1 MVCSWENKNLRV
13 VEGFLFSYH
22 SEDSPL
28 IWISCWEMGLSP
40 SLIRIV
46 LSYASVEGLYAFYR
60 LRPNYGSL
68 IASTFKGRACTV
80 LQDGKYEVTTIA
92 SFSPSVYLIKMYAN
106 CGLDNEGYLWFFA
119 TCGEMRIPTSNLR
132 IKEIIRCVRVG
143 YSFADVFV
151 VYINDDHELCKAY
164 LSWDGDKRGFTCMAK
179 QVRSAWYD
187 CKNNTFVY
195 INTNEEL
202 KYKPLSSGVV
212 SLPIDTKSI
221 TAIRTFQQGL
231 ILYLVTLSTNNEL
244 AIYLL
249 PQCHL
254 AITLQGVT
262 ALIERDDFAYIQDNT
277 VNFWS
282 MDGVVKYPC
291 VMIPYLNTQLILE
304 EEDEDYLSKQY
315 TLSQYLSFRR
325 GNTHCYLQFQ

>member
-28 IWISCWEMGLSP
+28 IEISCWEMGLSP

-106 CGLDNEGYLWFFA
+106 CGLDNEGYLWFFS
-119 TCGEMRIPTSNLR
+119 TEMRIPTSNLR
-132 IKEIIRCVRVG
+132 IKEIVRCV
-143 YSFADVFV
+143 YSNKLFAHVFL
-151 VYINDDHELCKAY
+151 VYINDDDKLCKTY
-164 LSWDGDKRGFTCMAK
+164 LSWDGDRREFACMAK

-202 KYKPLSSGVV
+202 KYKSLSAEAV

-221 TAIRTFQQGL
+221 TAVRTFQQGL

-254 AITLQGVT
+254 AMTLQGIT
-262 ALIERDDFAYIQDNT
+262 TLIEHDDFTYVQDNT
-277 VNFWS
+277 INFWS
-282 MDGVVKYPC
+282 ADGVVKYPC
-291 VMIPYLNTQLILE
+291 VMIPCLNTQLILE
-304 EEDEDYLSKQY
+304 DERCLKKQY
-315 TLSQYLSFRR
+315 TLSQYLSFYRT
-325 GNTHCYLQFQ
+325 NTYSYLQFQ